1 MSKVETTEVAAR
13 YVPAGNIARYATVLD
28 KELTVNTDHNLES
41 GEALDEKLL
50 EGSGMDLATYT
61 KAQEIG
67 ADISAALLYV
77 GSKKSIGH
85 ISENRD
91 VQRVA
96 GKVKL
101 GRNELAY
108 SFQSMAKESNA
119 DGSPKNPVVSVIHR
133 QYEADD
139 YREIRKDVMLHAQS
153 LRD

>member
-1 MSKVETTEVAAR
+1 MSKVETTEVVAR
-13 YVPAGNIARYATVLD
+13 YVPAGNIERYVNVLD
-28 KELTVNTDHNLES
+28 KNLAVSDEHNLTSE
-41 GEALDEKLL
+41 ENLDEKLL

-77 GSKKSIGH
+77 GSNKSIGH
-85 ISENRD
+85 ISQNRD

-96 GKVKL
+96 GKIKV

-108 SFQSMAKESNA
+108 SFQSMAKETNA
-119 DGSPKNPVVSVIHR
+119 DGSAKNPVVSVIHR

-139 YREIRKDVMLHAQS
+139 YREIRKDVMLSAQS